1 MVAADARTAVT
12 FCLSPG
18 QAHDAPE
25 GRRLLSSLGPT
36 SRPVHLLMDRA
47 YEGNETRQL
56 ALDLGFIPVVP
67 PMKTRL
73 EPWEYDREMYKRR
86 NEVERCSAFPVTKES
101 LQKASGPYMHEKDDH
116 PPHLHRD
123 PVTRRRLACW
133 AVRGTPIPELAC
145 RHT

>member
-25 GRRLLSSLGPT
+25 GRRLLSSLGPA

-67 PMKTRL
+67 PMKTRI
-73 EPWEYDREMYKRR
+73 ETWDYDREMYKRR
-86 NEVERCSAFPVTKES
+86 NEVERLF
-101 LQKASGPYMHEKDDH
+101 
-116 PPHLHRD
+116 
-123 PVTRRRLACW
+123 RRLTGY
-133 AVRGTPIPELAC
+133 RRNFSRFETLELMFLAFSSFVLIADGPRMC
-145 RHT
+145 